1 MAVGAENF
9 SKTDRGLASG
19 AYEIHQQDGTD
30 DLVIAAG
37 SPGMQASN
45 RGNSINSRSTA
56 NMTEMMIKF
65 EVNPGH

>member
-9 SKTDRGLASG
+9 SNADRGLASG

-45 RGNSINSRSTA
+45 RGNSINSRKV
-56 NMTEMMIKF
+56 NWTEMMIKF